1 MEWKIGREEKMGER
15 GLRGG
20 GRRKA
25 EKLQVIRGL
34 IDMEDVVVDLPNL
47 GAWLLFLLV
56 ELCFHCWG
64 RFGLEI

>member
-34 IDMEDVVVDLPNL
+34 IDGES
-47 GAWLLFLLV
+47 GA
-56 ELCFHCWG
+56 
-64 RFGLEI
+64 